1 MSMMVGVRGTRSC
14 EIAHFEIAHFEI
26 NVTPLI
32 DVLLVL
38 LIIFMVV
45 RPEVNQGEQ
54 TQIPQ
59 PMPEKLAEN
68 PSAPIIIQL
77 KDVGESKRPNL
88 KLNTEEVSWDELKA
102 RLKAVYAL
110 RQDRVAFVKG
120 DPDVEF
126 EYVRRRWTLRTT
138 RALIAW
144 ACWVSNNN

>member
-1 MSMMVGVRGTRSC
+1 MSMMVGARGTRSC
-14 EIAHFEIAHFEI
+14 EI

-54 TQIPQ
+54 TQIPE
-59 PMPEKLAEN
+59 PAPERLEQN
-68 PSAPIIIQL
+68 PLAPIVIQL

-88 KLNTEEVSWDELKA
+88 KLNTEEVGWDELEA
-102 RLKAVYAL
+102 RLKAVYVL

-120 DPDVEF
+120 DPNVEF
-126 EYVRRRWTLRTT
+126 EYVAQAVDITHHAGADRIGL
-138 RALIAW
+138 LGEK
-144 ACWVSNNN
+144 